1 MATLTQT
8 YKPAT
13 ARITFA
19 RKFDNLLE
27 GLLPRRRTVVPVG
40 MLLAGLGIPALMVF
54 NILPLSMTL
63 GFVSLALMAVGG
75 VMALVCCGEI

>member
-1 MATLTQT
+1 MATLTQS

-13 ARITFA
+13 VRITFA
-19 RKFDNLLE
+19 RRFDNLLE
-27 GLLPRRRTVVPVG
+27 RLMPRRRTVLPLG
-40 MLLAGLGIPALMVF
+40 MILAGLGIPALMVF

-75 VMALVCCGEI
+75 VLALVCCGEI